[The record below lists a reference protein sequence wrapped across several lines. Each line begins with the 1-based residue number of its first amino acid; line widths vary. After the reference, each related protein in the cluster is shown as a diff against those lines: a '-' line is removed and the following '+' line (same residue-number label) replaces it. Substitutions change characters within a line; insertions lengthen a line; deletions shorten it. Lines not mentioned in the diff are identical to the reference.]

1 MRITYDAEADAA
13 YIYLTDLI
21 DAPDTRDA
29 DTDIYLDF
37 DSGDRLVGIEVL
49 DASKRLDLHYLA
61 PLLYKLDEMGL
72 RWHQLHRELLKRKR
86 EGMPVESSTTHAKN
100 WIEEVGEDHVV
111 VRSERTGNSR
121 KITRHEVEDRDVEKH
136 VGKQRIILALR
147 VIGGYT

>member
-21 DAPDTRDA
+21 DAPDTRDV

-49 DASKRLDLHYLA
+49 DASKRLDLDYLA

-72 RWHQLHRELLKRKR
+72 RWHQLHRELLKHKL
-86 EGMPVESSTTHAKN
+86 EGVPVETPAKHEKN
-100 WIEEVGEDHVV
+100 WIEEVGKDHVI

-121 KITRHEVEDRDVEKH
+121 QITRHEVEASDVEGH
-136 VGKQRIILALR
+136 VGKRRIILALR
-147 VIGGYT
+147 NIGGYT